1 MMAEAP
7 ALPLPVITMPPRG
20 KKGKVK
26 QVTNTAMVLNSLT
39 STLPIVMPEVAA
51 HLEGS
56 VDSVRSA
63 PNSPERGHEGPRK
76 KKGIRKYLSSR
87 PKSPN
92 RQPNRTF
99 HSDPESASPSP
110 QSRPSWLPFKNKRK
124 KSPAVDLNNG
134 ESSVQDPDPAT
145 SSGSSFEPEAT
156 SVEELPGR
164 THFNYSSNVPEIR
177 VSSECHDQSTPPESN
192 SVTFEEISGS
202 LDPYRKNSQSSRCSS
217 GSGLVS
223 VGTSGIGSCL
233 SPSGDE
239 SYPGSDLESPLSPC
253 SRTSSFTEDT
263 TGDISD
269 PDPIEKDLDKDS
281 EKESEMQ
288 DLFPSRKSPS
298 FSHGSNDNLSVT
310 TPTPTSESPPTLV
323 SPTSPEDK
331 ELKLKRKRDKFNKVS
346 GSGQCGVGGCAVL
359 DSRPWPM

>member
-7 ALPLPVITMPPRG
+7 ALSVITMPPRG

-26 QVTNTAMVLNSLT
+26 QVTNTAMVLSSLT
-39 STLPIVMPEVAA
+39 PTLPIVVPDVAS

-63 PNSPERGHEGPRK
+63 PNSPERDSEGRK
-76 KKGIRKYLSSR
+76 KKGIRKYLSRS
-87 PKSPN
+87 KSPSH
-92 RQPNRTF
+92 QPNRTF
-99 HSDPESASPSP
+99 HSDPESASPSH
-110 QSRPSWLPFKNKRK
+110 QARPSWLPFKNRK
-124 KSPAVDLNNG
+124 KKSAVDLNNG
-134 ESSVQDPDPAT
+134 ESSVQEPDPAN

-156 SVEELPGR
+156 SVEQLPGR
-164 THFNYSSNVPEIR
+164 THFNCSSNVPEIR
-177 VSSECHDQSTPPESN
+177 VSSDQSSPPES
-192 SVTFEEISGS
+192 SAVTFEEISGS

-269 PDPIEKDLDKDS
+269 PDPIEKDLDKDT
-281 EKESEMQ
+281 EKEPERD
-288 DLFPSRKSPS
+288 DLYPSRKSPS
-298 FSHGSNDNLSVT
+298 FSGSNDNLSVT

-331 ELKLKRKRDKFNKVS
+331 ELKLKRKREKFNKVS
-346 GSGQCGVGGCAVL
+346 GCVFRRGGPGRMLVQ
-359 DSRPWPM
+359 